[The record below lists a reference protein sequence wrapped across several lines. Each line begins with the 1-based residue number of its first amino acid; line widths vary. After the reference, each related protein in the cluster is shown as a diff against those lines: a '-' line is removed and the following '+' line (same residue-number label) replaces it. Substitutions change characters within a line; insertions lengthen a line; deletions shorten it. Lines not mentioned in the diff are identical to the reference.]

1 MIKIS
6 SYEYFCKVD
15 WNCDKN
21 NFSHVFNFML
31 QRLMT
36 AIGICLSIKHCD
48 EAALMLKYL
57 DFFFYIIT

>member
-48 EAALMLKYL
+48 EAALML
-57 DFFFYIIT
+57 